1 MKIKVNVK
9 EDKIDEALSDLFAMV
24 YQQRKGIHLQ
34 NGLWNKCKGKSL
46 ARKEITQWK
55 Q

>member
-9 EDKIDEALSDLFAMV
+9 EDKIDEILGIFFAVV
-24 YQQRKGIHLQ
+24 YKLRKEIHLQ
-34 NGLWNKCKGKSL
+34 NDLWNKCKGKSL
-46 ARKEITQWK
+46 TRKEIAQWK

>member
-9 EDKIDEALSDLFAMV
+9 EDKIDEILGVFFAMV

-46 ARKEITQWK
+46 ARKD
-55 Q
+55 